1 MHIHPTAIVDPA
13 ACLDDE
19 VEIQAFSII
28 ERNVIIG
35 AGTVIGPHC
44 IVGSGTT
51 LGRNNRLFS
60 GAQVGVIPQDLKHL
74 RGVSG
79 KTVIG
84 DGNIFREFVTVSSST
99 VYHENDHEKQTKIGD
114 GCLFMTCSHVAHDC
128 KVGNGV
134 ITANGTALAGHVTVE
149 DRAILGGLTGIH
161 QFCVIGQMAFVGGM
175 TRINKDV
182 LPYMITEGSPAR
194 CFGPNTVGLER
205 NGLSREAIQRI
216 RSIYKIIYRSNL
228 NTSQAVERIQTMVE
242 DCEERRVLLDF
253 IAKSERGISK

>member
-19 VEIQAFSII
+19 VEIQAFSIV
-28 ERNVIIG
+28 ENNVIIG
-35 AGTVIGPHC
+35 AGSVVGPHC
-44 IVGSGTT
+44 VVGAGTT
-51 LGRNNRLFS
+51 MGRNNRLYS
-60 GAQVGVIPQDLKHL
+60 GAQIGIIPQDLKHL

-99 VYHENDHEKQTKIGD
+99 VYNEEERSKETRIGD

-128 KVGNGV
+128 QVGSGV
-134 ITANGTALAGHVTVE
+134 IIANGTALAGHVTVQ

-175 TRINKDV
+175 SRINKDV
-182 LPYMITEGSPAR
+182 LPYMITEGTPAR
-194 CFGPNTVGLER
+194 CFGPNSVGLER
-205 NGLSREAIQRI
+205 NGLSREAIHCI

-228 NTSQAVERIQTMVE
+228 NTSQAVDRIRTTIE
-242 DCEERRVLLDF
+242 DCDERRVLLDF
-253 IAKSERGISK
+253 IAKSGRGISK